1 MTIFEYLMV
10 MVSIILGLSI
20 TQVLRGLSKI
30 ARSPRRSVAATL
42 YGVFLFA
49 LHVQTWWALW
59 DLSVVPEWNFLLF
72 ILLISIPS
80 ILFAT
85 TETLF
90 PMATTA
96 ETDWNAHYEAVRKLF
111 LSVLALWTILA
122 LLETRIF
129 LGTPLTHPYR
139 IVQVSIL
146 GLIVARMV
154 PGGVLALSG
163 ASAADLNGAIVWG
176 GEAPEATLRSFAADA
191 EEAGAPFLLLLGPD
205 LAEPLA
211 PLARELGLVHATEF
225 PIM

>member
-111 LSVLALWTILA
+111 LSVLALWTTLA
-122 LLETRIF
+122 LLETVTQVGHGPVVALAVEEKLVVRRQLEWFAVKLVEIIIHVE
-129 LGTPLTHPYR
+129 LPYWVSPLPCPCWLSPYTN
-139 IVQVSIL
+139 
-146 GLIVARMV
+146 LIKK
-154 PGGVLALSG
+154 PHQL
-163 ASAADLNGAIVWG
+163 W
-176 GEAPEATLRSFAADA
+176 
-191 EEAGAPFLLLLGPD
+191 
-205 LAEPLA
+205 
-211 PLARELGLVHATEF
+211 
-225 PIM
+225 

>member
-111 LSVLALWTILA
+111 LSVLALWTTLA

-146 GLIVARMV
+146 SLIVAGILLPARRAQNWIA
-154 PGGVLALSG
+154 GSILS
-163 ASAADLNGAIVWG
+163 LLMC
-176 GEAPEATLRSFAADA
+176 TFCRSTAFRFMA
-191 EEAGAPFLLLLGPD
+191 
-205 LAEPLA
+205 
-211 PLARELGLVHATEF
+211 
-225 PIM
+225 